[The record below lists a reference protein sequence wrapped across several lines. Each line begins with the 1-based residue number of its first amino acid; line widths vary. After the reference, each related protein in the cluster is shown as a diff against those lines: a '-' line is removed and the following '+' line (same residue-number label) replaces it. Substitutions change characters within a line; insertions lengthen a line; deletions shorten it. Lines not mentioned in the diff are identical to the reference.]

1 MLCGQWTSGKLDAQL
16 RIGTEILNIVGD
28 AGSDLIFANG
38 TKRDLS
44 HWSVYLRGPSQ
55 GAKGTPEESG
65 WFALDIPVE
74 YKPPKL
80 RTAERCAIQSSL
92 QRHFCELG
100 WLGCMPCQSQLSG
113 RHWHHVFAVR
123 YKAAQKGAKPG
134 MSRYVLPAMLLA
146 PPDFRDGH
154 KNQGVQSC
162 I

>member
-80 RTAERCAIQSSL
+80 RTAERCSHAELVAEALLWTRMARMYALPPPSFRDLGIGITSSL
-92 QRHFCELG
+92 
-100 WLGCMPCQSQLSG
+100 
-113 RHWHHVFAVR
+113 
-123 YKAAQKGAKPG
+123 
-134 MSRYVLPAMLLA
+134 
-146 PPDFRDGH
+146 
-154 KNQGVQSC
+154 
-162 I
+162 